1 MRYEREAFPVVITRE
16 EAGRVHT
23 SESRESEREARHT
36 AHYLWC
42 AGQTADGFRT
52 DIDCEIE
59 EYQSRHAW
67 VQRTLFRN
75 TEGANRPGR
84 AAPANL
90 PTQYLP
96 PAPYAAFK
104 KLQQALRKE
113 TGTILFAG
121 SGYRSPAYQLVV
133 FLWNVR
139 REHFNVAKVAT
150 KVALPGYS
158 EHGNP
163 KRQAIDFTLAKESSK
178 KNKTTMFSNSREY
191 RWLIKNA
198 NRFHFYESYP
208 RNNKSGV
215 IYEPWHWHYR
225 ENAA

>member
-1 MRYEREAFPVVITRE
+1 MNVKRFPLSSQEKKQVESILVKAGKAKEKRDIRLITFG
-16 EAGRVHT
+16 ALGKLLT
-23 SESRESEREARHT
+23 GSERTLIARLRST
-36 AHYLWC
+36 NPATLGFKGRFFGIRKVPTDLV
-42 AGQTADGFRT
+42 ALRRQTYQLDGKAKK
-52 DIDCEIE
+52 IE
-59 EYQSRHAW
+59 
-67 VQRTLFRN
+67 
-75 TEGANRPGR
+75 
-84 AAPANL
+84 
-90 PTQYLP
+90 TQYLP

-198 NRFHFYESYP
+198 NRFHFYES
-208 RNNKSGV
+208 
-215 IYEPWHWHYR
+215 
-225 ENAA
+225 